1 MACFYPETRN
11 LFLDITLEFFL
22 PIIVLSCIAL
32 ILGILLVL
40 ADKFLADYGE
50 CQLNINGEKEFTVR
64 GGSPILTYLTA
75 NKIFIP
81 SACGS
86 KATCGLCKG
95 RVITDIGPLLPTEK
109 PFMNKEEIANNTR
122 LLCQVKVKKD
132 TEIVIPEE
140 YFLAQEFLTTV
151 ESITPLTHDT
161 RLVRFRLLD
170 PSEIKFKAGQFVQF
184 RIPKAGEERAYSI
197 ASSPNNPGVV
207 ELIVRLVPGGL
218 CTTYMFKKLKVND
231 EIYLTGPY
239 GDFYLR
245 EETEDPIICVG
256 GGSGSAPI
264 RSIIIY
270 LKEKNSKRKII
281 SFYGGRTPKDIYF
294 TEEYNQLSEEMHD
307 FTHIPAISEP
317 SDDDDWEGEK
327 GLITEPMERYLT
339 DVSNYEAY
347 LCGPPIMIKKSIEV
361 LINKGIDIN
370 RVYYDEF

>member
-1 MACFYPETRN
+1 MK
-11 LFLDITLEFFL
+11 LIFLDITLEL
-22 PIIVLSCIAL
+22 IAPILVLSCIAL

-109 PFMNKEEIANNTR
+109 PFMDKEEIANNTR

-132 TEIVIPEE
+132 TEIAIPEE

-151 ESITPLTHDT
+151 ESITTLTHDT
-161 RLVRFRLLD
+161 KLFRFRLLD

-197 ASSPNNPGVV
+197 ASSPNNSGIV
-207 ELIVRLVPGGL
+207 ELIVRLIPGGL

-231 EIYLTGPY
+231 EICLTGPY
-239 GDFYLR
+239 GDFFLR

-264 RSIIIY
+264 RSIITY

-294 TEEYNQLSEEMHD
+294 TEEYNQLSKEMHD
-307 FTHIPAISEP
+307 LTHIPAISEP
-317 SDDDDWEGEK
+317 SEDDEWEGEK
-327 GLITEPMERYLT
+327 GLITEPMECNLT

-347 LCGPPIMIKKSIEV
+347 MCGPPAMLHFSKLLLKK
-361 LINKGIDIN
+361 LGIDEN
-370 RVYYDEF
+370 RIYFDEF